1 MFKESKDQRL
11 LEIKFVSYRN
21 HTNRMDSVYKTHR
34 IEQDTHRIV
43 VEAFLTVQE
52 TYRIVQ
58 TITGLRNM
66 QENVQLV

>member
-1 MFKESKDQRL
+1 ME
-11 LEIKFVSYRN
+11 
-21 HTNRMDSVYKTHR
+21 SVYKTHR

-43 VEAFLTVQE
+43 VEAYLTVQE

>member
-1 MFKESKDQRL
+1 ME
-11 LEIKFVSYRN
+11 
-21 HTNRMDSVYKTHR
+21 SVYKTHR

-43 VEAFLTVQE
+43 VEAYLTVHE

>member
-1 MFKESKDQRL
+1 ME
-11 LEIKFVSYRN
+11 
-21 HTNRMDSVYKTHR
+21 SVYKTHR

-43 VEAFLTVQE
+43 IEAYLTVQE

>member
-1 MFKESKDQRL
+1 MES
-11 LEIKFVSYRN
+11 I
-21 HTNRMDSVYKTHR
+21 YKTHR

-43 VEAFLTVQE
+43 VEAYLTVQE

>member
-1 MFKESKDQRL
+1 ME
-11 LEIKFVSYRN
+11 
-21 HTNRMDSVYKTHR
+21 SVYKTHR

-43 VEAFLTVQE
+43 VEAYLTVQE

-66 QENVQLV
+66 QDNVQLV

>member
-1 MFKESKDQRL
+1 ME
-11 LEIKFVSYRN
+11 
-21 HTNRMDSVYKTHR
+21 SVYKTHR

-43 VEAFLTVQE
+43 IEAYRTVQE